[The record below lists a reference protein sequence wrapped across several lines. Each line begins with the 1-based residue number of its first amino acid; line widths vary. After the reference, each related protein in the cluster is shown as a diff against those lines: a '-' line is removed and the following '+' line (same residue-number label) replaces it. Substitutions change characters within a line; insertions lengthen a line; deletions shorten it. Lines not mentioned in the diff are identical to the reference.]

1 MTRVQMV
8 KSACD
13 NCAAKREGRCL
24 LVVNYI
30 FEQVFARKCCL
41 SHFGPEDFDRFMC
54 DFMHIDDLRHTS
66 SQYCL
71 FQIDCM
77 LCECLVQLAL
87 RDNRVS
93 PIGVGLWV
101 VVHLTN
107 VVVRQ

>member
-1 MTRVQMV
+1 
-8 KSACD
+8 
-13 NCAAKREGRCL
+13 
-24 LVVNYI
+24 
-30 FEQVFARKCCL
+30 
-41 SHFGPEDFDRFMC
+41 
-54 DFMHIDDLRHTS
+54 MHIDDLRHTS

-77 LCECLVQLAL
+77 LCKCLVHLAL